1 MKLSIIICV
10 YNTAI
15 EYLKEC
21 LNSIY
26 SSSLDCEYEIVFVDD
41 GSSANYT
48 SLTAEPHISYHKI
61 ENRGHFGARLY
72 GIKAAKGEYIA
83 FVDSDDTVSKNYHRP
98 MLEKAEST
106 GADIVI
112 NSWAF
117 HTDRTKRVCI
127 NDSTMAQPI
136 EASDDDILLLYSAQ
150 QGREHSYFV
159 NWNKLYKRSLLLQ
172 TVEELERLEVSD
184 KRLTFS
190 EDALMNFFNFK
201 NAKKI
206 VNTSSGF
213 YFYRIHDAQSVKA
226 SNIDKIKS
234 QVECMCFTFDIM
246 EKHIGENKHSEK
258 IRANISD
265 WKALMSR
272 THFSYAK
279 AARSNE
285 LCSFVKSKY
294 GMNKIAHPTLKDGSV
309 YSVSELLGDNF
320 SEIDASLT
328 EIYDASRPLTARFEK
343 HSRCI
348 TRILKSMKHPVA
360 YSRCGEF
367 TVPRRDIRLRDRII
381 HNPIVYRVG
390 MILFKKG
397 SKLRNFLKRHL

>member
-10 YNTAI
+10 YNTDI

-21 LNSIY
+21 LLSI
-26 SSSLDCEYEIVFVDD
+26 SNSSLDCEYEIVFVDD
-41 GSSANYT
+41 GSTLDYS
-48 SLTAEPHISYHKI
+48 SLLSEHKISYYKI

-72 GIKAAKGEYIA
+72 GIKAARGEYVA

-127 NDSTMAQPI
+127 NDSSMANKI
-136 EASDDDILLLYSAQ
+136 DVSGDDILLTYTAQ
-150 QGREHSYFV
+150 RGREHSYFV
-159 NWNKLYKRSLLLQ
+159 NWNKLYKRSLLLK
-172 TVEELERLEVSD
+172 TLEELDNLGISD

-201 NAKKI
+201 NAKKA
-206 VNTSSGF
+206 VNINSGF
-213 YFYRIHDAQSVKA
+213 YFYRIHGAQSVNA
-226 SNIDKIKS
+226 SSINKIKT

-246 EKHIGENKHSEK
+246 EKHIGDNKHGEK

-265 WKALMSR
+265 WKGLMSR

-279 AARSNE
+279 AARSEE
-285 LCSFVKSKY
+285 LCSFVKNKY
-294 GMNKIAHPTLKDGSV
+294 GMNKIAPPTAEDGSV

-320 SEIDASLT
+320 SEIDESLT
-328 EIYDASRPLTARFEK
+328 KIYDASRQLTARFEK
-343 HSRCI
+343 HSKCI
-348 TRILKSMKHPVA
+348 SRILKSMKHPVV

-367 TVPRRDIRLRDRII
+367 TVPRRDIKLRDRII
-381 HNPIVYRVG
+381 HNPIVYRIG

-397 SKLRNFLKRHL
+397 SKLRNFLKKHL